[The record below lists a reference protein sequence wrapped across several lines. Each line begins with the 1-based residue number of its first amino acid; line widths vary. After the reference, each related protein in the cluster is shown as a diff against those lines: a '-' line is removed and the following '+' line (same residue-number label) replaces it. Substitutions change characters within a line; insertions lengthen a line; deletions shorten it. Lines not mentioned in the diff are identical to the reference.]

1 MNIIIFG
8 ATGSIGRHLVEQALA
23 QGHLVTAFARNPG
36 AVSRVHENLSV
47 YQGDVLDADA
57 VADAVQGHDAVL
69 IAIGAGRK
77 GGVRSEGTKNVIDAM
92 RRHGVK
98 RLVCESTLGA
108 GDSYA
113 VLNFF
118 WKRLMFGLL
127 LRPAFADHQA
137 QEAFIQES
145 DLDWVI
151 VRPAAF
157 TDGPA
162 TDAYKHGFPATEK
175 NLAFKISRADVAG
188 FMLRQLADDTYLRRT
203 PGLSYARPVRVRT
216 QLSHHVM
223 VAAIKTPA
231 RNVSARLSYRVA
243 MRRKSLSLQNMRSTT
258 LRCL

>member
-8 ATGSIGRHLVEQALA
+8 ATGSIGRHLVDQALE
-23 QGHLVTAFARNPG
+23 QGHRVTAFARNPA
-36 AVSRVHENLSV
+36 AVERHHENLTV
-47 YQGDVLDADA
+47 VAGDVLEPRSVSDA
-57 VADAVQGHDAVL
+57 VKGHDAVL
-69 IAIGAGRK
+69 IALGAGRK
-77 GGVRSEGTKNVIDAM
+77 GGVRGEGTKTVIDAM

-108 GDSYA
+108 GDSYQ

-137 QEAFIQES
+137 QEAHIRQS

-175 NLAFKISRADVAG
+175 NINFKISRADVAG
-188 FMLRQLADDTYLRRT
+188 FMLRQLSDDTYLHQT
-203 PGLSYARPVRVRT
+203 PGLSYAKPVKVPRRAGVCGRESCR
-216 QLSHHVM
+216 QLS
-223 VAAIKTPA
+223 
-231 RNVSARLSYRVA
+231 RQS
-243 MRRKSLSLQNMRSTT
+243 
-258 LRCL
+258 